1 MVKTDSY
8 VQFEAG
14 KLTYRVVPVTEE
26 IIRMIVSGKE
36 IKEAQDSLII
46 EKKEYP
52 EVDFSAEENAGS
64 IIVKTVKVCA
74 EINTASGD
82 IIWKHA
88 DGSKWLSQKK
98 PELTETDVIH
108 YNTGDEEP
116 IINRVKT
123 VDGERNFIQNLK
135 AEKVRTAYR
144 GKLFFTWKEDEE
156 IHGLGQ
162 AEEGIYNYRGH
173 CQYLYQHNMRIPMP
187 VLVSTEGYG
196 ILVDCC
202 SLMTFNDDLKD
213 SYLFLDTVDQIDYY
227 FMGGHTMD
235 EIIMI
240 TVILQARRRCCRNG
254 LMAMYSPKSSITR
267 QKSFLRLF
275 ATTVRSGFRL
285 TVWYR
290 TGIPGILETG
300 ARRSW
305 IRSVTEI

>member
-1 MVKTDSY
+1 MVKTDRY

-26 IIRMIVSGKE
+26 IIRVIVSGKE

-64 IIVKTVKVCA
+64 IVVKTAKVCA

-173 CQYLYQHNMRIPMP
+173 
-187 VLVSTEGYG
+187 
-196 ILVDCC
+196 
-202 SLMTFNDDLKD
+202 
-213 SYLFLDTVDQIDYY
+213 
-227 FMGGHTMD
+227 
-235 EIIMI
+235 
-240 TVILQARRRCCRNG
+240 
-254 LMAMYSPKSSITR
+254 
-267 QKSFLRLF
+267 
-275 ATTVRSGFRL
+275 
-285 TVWYR
+285 
-290 TGIPGILETG
+290 
-300 ARRSW
+300 
-305 IRSVTEI
+305 

>member
-1 MVKTDSY
+1 
-8 VQFEAG
+8 
-14 KLTYRVVPVTEE
+14 
-26 IIRMIVSGKE
+26 MIVSGKE
-36 IKEAQDSLII
+36 IKESQDSLII

-88 DGSKWLSQKK
+88 DGSQWLSQKK

-156 IHGLGQ
+156 IHGLARQ
-162 AEEGIYNYRGH
+162 RKVFTITEVTA
-173 CQYLYQHNMRIPMP
+173 
-187 VLVSTEGYG
+187 STY
-196 ILVDCC
+196 I
-202 SLMTFNDDLKD
+202 
-213 SYLFLDTVDQIDYY
+213 
-227 FMGGHTMD
+227 
-235 EIIMI
+235 
-240 TVILQARRRCCRNG
+240 
-254 LMAMYSPKSSITR
+254 SITCVSR
-267 QKSFLRLF
+267 CRFWFPQKDMEFL
-275 ATTVRSGFRL
+275 L
-285 TVWYR
+285 TAVH
-290 TGIPGILETG
+290 L
-300 ARRSW
+300 
-305 IRSVTEI
+305 

>member
-123 VDGERNFIQNLK
+123 VDGERNFIQNVFCI
-135 AEKVRTAYR
+135 EYCSSCNYSDHRC
-144 GKLFFTWKEDEE
+144 
-156 IHGLGQ
+156 
-162 AEEGIYNYRGH
+162 IY
-173 CQYLYQHNMRIPMP
+173 C
-187 VLVSTEGYG
+187 
-196 ILVDCC
+196 
-202 SLMTFNDDLKD
+202 
-213 SYLFLDTVDQIDYY
+213 
-227 FMGGHTMD
+227 
-235 EIIMI
+235 
-240 TVILQARRRCCRNG
+240 
-254 LMAMYSPKSSITR
+254 
-267 QKSFLRLF
+267 
-275 ATTVRSGFRL
+275 
-285 TVWYR
+285 
-290 TGIPGILETG
+290 
-300 ARRSW
+300 
-305 IRSVTEI
+305 